1 MQPPPCLVEVDIS
14 DIYMLRALL
23 VTGLAAL
30 AAAGAPAIIDPKR
43 DDDHLTDHRC
53 NSTGHAACGPDR
65 ECAYDPVYSQDKSV
79 NCTCPL
85 DDDGNAHC
93 MMCLHSKL
101 SAFQSTDATGTFV
114 IFLGGVLAGMSGIG
128 GGGLNVPLLML
139 VMNFAVWEEA
149 VPLSHMIVFGNA
161 IAQNIV
167 NLQRKHPLQA
177 NRPLVDFSAPL
188 LLLPAQL
195 GGNSLGVLIGPSFPS
210 TIMTILASVL
220 LSLAGLKTLR
230 TAVKAYRKE
239 KAQMA
244 ETQRIAENIANGVEG
259 DTKPTALLHPASDSP
274 VDDEELMLLAQV
286 AQTNRDNR
294 QVAAKVGA
302 LVLFW
307 GCFVFDYYGAH
318 TWAPTQVCSLG
329 QWGFRF
335 FLYAVVVLAVG
346 FGACLTRR
354 SQAAREASGIRP
366 LPGDITWSIPMCIG
380 IPLLA
385 YGVGIVAGLLGLGGG
400 ELMAP
405 LLLAIGMLPQV
416 ASATSAFMITF
427 TSSADVVHYT
437 FQGVLTPY
445 PGYVVWALCLGFCS
459 ALTGRLLA
467 VTVTT
472 KFSHPSI
479 IVFALGF
486 ILWLSMGLLIARSSQ
501 NEPDWEFS
509 DFCTDASPVC
519 PAGGNASVFY

>member
-1 MQPPPCLVEVDIS
+1 
-14 DIYMLRALL
+14 MLRLL
-23 VTGLAAL
+23 LTGLVAL
-30 AAAGAPAIIDPKR
+30 AAASEPVVIDPKR
-43 DDDHLTDHRC
+43 DDDHLVNHRC
-53 NSTGHAACGPDR
+53 NVSGHATCDTDR
-65 ECAYDPVYSQDKSV
+65 ECAYDPVYSLDSSV
-79 NCTCPL
+79 NCTCPIV
-85 DDDGNAHC
+85 DGKARC
-93 MMCLHSKL
+93 MMCLHTKL
-101 SAFQSTDATGTFV
+101 KDFQGIDGLGTFV

-139 VMNFAVWEEA
+139 IMNFEVWEEA

-167 NLQRKHPLQA
+167 NLQRKHPLMP

-195 GGNSLGVLIGPSFPS
+195 GGNSLGVLIGPSFPG
-210 TIMTILASVL
+210 TIMTILASIL
-220 LSLAGLKTLR
+220 LTLAGAKTLR
-230 TAVKAYRKE
+230 TAVKAYKKE
-239 KAQMA
+239 NAQMA
-244 ETQRIAENIANGVEG
+244 EAVRIAENVANGVEG
-259 DTKPTALLHPASDSP
+259 DTKPQPLMSSSASVAP
-274 VDDEELMLLAQV
+274 VVDDEELILLAQA
-286 AQTNRDNR
+286 AQTNHDNL
-294 QVAAKVGA
+294 QVIPKVGA

-307 GCFVFDYYGAH
+307 ACFVFDYYGAH
-318 TWAPTQVCSLG
+318 TWAPKQACSLG

-335 FLYAVVVLAVG
+335 FLYAVVILAVG
-346 FGACLTRR
+346 LGACLTRR
-354 SQAAREASGIRP
+354 SQAAREASGVRP
-366 LPGDITWSIPMCIG
+366 LAGDITWSIPMCIG
-380 IPLLA
+380 IPLLS

-445 PGYVVWALCLGFCS
+445 PGYVIWALCLGFCS

-486 ILWLSMGLLIARSSQ
+486 ILWLSMGLLIGRSVGDD
-501 NEPDWEFS
+501 PDWEFS
-509 DFCTDASPVC
+509 NFCTDSTPIC
-519 PAGGNASVFY
+519 PAGGNASALYYY